1 MVSRLTLPALLA
13 ALGAAALNGC
23 AGIGTSR
30 WAMDDD
36 VYAQKYSKPYPS
48 NDGEKVTRM
57 LKQASD
63 ARYVADRDGWYLGLA
78 GATDPGAL
86 GAEIGRFTYTGS
98 AFEGRLGLKALAGT
112 GAEDW
117 FAGLDLGARVQS
129 PSRLAPFAGIG
140 TYLGANNNEVPAV
153 DDRIDNDND
162 GSVDERG
169 EKKDDAQSMA
179 SIYPELGVHYWLTSS
194 TRMTASA
201 QYHITTDGR
210 DSDFWFLGISFSFLD
225 EPKDYKPLDE

>member
-1 MVSRLTLPALLA
+1 MTV
-13 ALGAAALNGC
+13 NGC
-23 AGIGTSR
+23 AGLGTSR

-36 VYAQKYSKPYPS
+36 VYAQKYDQPYPS
-48 NDGEKVTRM
+48 NDGDKVARM

-86 GAEIGRFTYTGS
+86 GAEIGRFNYTGS
-98 AFEGRLGLKALAGT
+98 AVEGRFGLKALAGT

-117 FAGLDLGARVQS
+117 FAGIDLGARVQA

-140 TYLGANNNEVPAV
+140 TYIGANNSQVPAT
-153 DDRIDNDND
+153 DDHIDNDDD

-169 EKKDDAQSMA
+169 EKKDDYEALA

-194 TRMTASA
+194 LRMTTSA
-201 QYHITTDGR
+201 QYHVTTEGR
-210 DSDFWFLGISFSFLD
+210 DSDFWFIGVTFSFLD
-225 EPKDYKPLDE
+225 APKNDQPLDE